1 MKKVLAVLLP
11 VLLLAGCGR
20 LANGGALVLPDPE
33 DVSGVT
39 VSWENRAVSN
49 EDRDYIVRLLDAM
62 KTAKNT
68 GDASVQDVPE
78 GGAWLARLDFVHRR
92 AGTSTVFLYPKG
104 GKLLLEQPYQ
114 GIYEADGALA
124 DLVRE
129 AWE

>member
-68 GDASVQDVPE
+68 GDRSE
-78 GGAWLARLDFVHRR
+78 EH
-92 AGTSTVFLYPKG
+92 TSELQSLPR
-104 GKLLLEQPYQ
+104 
-114 GIYEADGALA
+114 D
-124 DLVRE
+124 
-129 AWE
+129 